1 MTICAKSIELDRT
14 VGPNGERGINFVI
27 NDSQPAAVAPAVPAT
42 DEDGFGEETAEVTE
56 AAPAAAPQE
65 SIRTRKIGQLKL
77 TNVPMLEVLRFICSN
92 AGLRQ
97 KVEDYAVTILPA
109 GGNDVDLYQRTF
121 SVPPGFQSALRT
133 TVGDGGGE
141 VSDDPFGGGGE
152 SSSGLNPCLHP
163 QPTAKERHQLPGR
176 RHGILCI
183 NGNSSLVVRNTSG
196 NLT

>member
-1 MTICAKSIELDRT
+1 
-14 VGPNGERGINFVI
+14 
-27 NDSQPAAVAPAVPAT
+27 
-42 DEDGFGEETAEVTE
+42 
-56 AAPAAAPQE
+56 
-65 SIRTRKIGQLKL
+65 
-77 TNVPMLEVLRFICSN
+77 MLEVLRFICSN

-152 SSSGLNPCLHP
+152 SSSGLKPMPSIRSLLQRAASASRKAPRHSLS
-163 QPTAKERHQLPGR
+163 TAIPPWSSATLPA
-176 RHGILCI
+176 
-183 NGNSSLVVRNTSG
+183 TW
-196 NLT
+196 T

>member
-1 MTICAKSIELDRT
+1 MIPSPLPSPPPFPQLMKTALAKKLRKSRK
-14 VGPNGERGINFVI
+14 
-27 NDSQPAAVAPAVPAT
+27 
-42 DEDGFGEETAEVTE
+42 
-56 AAPAAAPQE
+56 APAAAPQE

-121 SVPPGFQSALRT
+121 SVPRFQSALRT

-152 SSSGLNPCLHP
+152 SLSGLKPMPSIRSLLQKSGISFP
-163 QPTAKERHQLPGR
+163 EGATAFLV
-176 RHGILCI
+176 

-196 NLT
+196 NLGPDRTAH